1 MEAVLEFLRGI
12 RVGRIGTRR
21 KPLEENRDG
30 QESGG
35 EGGGW
40 AGPAASVV
48 PFVSSGVGTRRED
61 VLFLLLLLLL
71 FFVYF
76 PFPLSG
82 GSLGK
87 RGQRCPTRTDHLGL
101 GQDMVM

>member
-35 EGGGW
+35 EGGGR

-48 PFVSSGVGTRRED
+48 PFVSSG
-61 VLFLLLLLLL
+61 
-71 FFVYF
+71 
-76 PFPLSG
+76 G
-82 GSLGK
+82 GDEK
-87 RGQRCPTRTDHLGL
+87 RGCSLSFVTSFVIFCLLSFSFVRRIIGKKGTEVHY
-101 GQDMVM
+101 